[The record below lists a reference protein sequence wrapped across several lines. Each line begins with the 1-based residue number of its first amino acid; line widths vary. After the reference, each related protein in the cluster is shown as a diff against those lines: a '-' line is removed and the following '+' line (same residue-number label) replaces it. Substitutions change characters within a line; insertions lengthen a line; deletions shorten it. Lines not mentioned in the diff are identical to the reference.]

1 MSIIIV
7 LTYVSQYDGLIK
19 KFVFASLF
27 STVAG
32 KVMFKKDGHQIG
44 IKLLPGMALHFRFI
58 LKNDMEF
65 RTSIIFDYNKKMDM
79 NMAKDGQK

>member
-1 MSIIIV
+1 MDNYN
-7 LTYVSQYDGLIK
+7 LYEYNYRTDLCQYDGLIK

-32 KVMFKKDGHQIG
+32 NVMFKKDGHQIG

-65 RTSIIFDYNKKMDM
+65 RTSIIFDYNKKW
-79 NMAKDGQK
+79 A